1 MLDMRDMGQ
10 SSKVSLFW
18 SGQQAHDA
26 AKKNKLMIQE
36 SLIDSSG
43 LAY

>member
-26 AKKNKLMIQE
+26 AKKKQAH
-36 SLIDSSG
+36 DSRI
-43 LAY
+43 AD